1 MEIASIAMQA
11 TISTG
16 ILLKEQIESIK
27 KLRKPDE
34 NILKKKIG
42 TALDTY
48 EWELLFQ
55 TSHRLGPNM
64 SIICNRSY
72 IAWETVTGLNSRDG
86 LRRRWA
92 QVGPTRPSVNSTH
105 WYFSADTE
113 TCTVARC
120 KPHLGL
126 RSKSPDSRRQDQV
139 KSDWVLSI
147 NIRRCILW
155 D

>member
-48 EWELLFQ
+48 E
-55 TSHRLGPNM
+55 
-64 SIICNRSY
+64 
-72 IAWETVTGLNSRDG
+72 
-86 LRRRWA
+86 
-92 QVGPTRPSVNSTH
+92 
-105 WYFSADTE
+105 
-113 TCTVARC
+113 
-120 KPHLGL
+120 
-126 RSKSPDSRRQDQV
+126 
-139 KSDWVLSI
+139 
-147 NIRRCILW
+147 
-155 D
+155 